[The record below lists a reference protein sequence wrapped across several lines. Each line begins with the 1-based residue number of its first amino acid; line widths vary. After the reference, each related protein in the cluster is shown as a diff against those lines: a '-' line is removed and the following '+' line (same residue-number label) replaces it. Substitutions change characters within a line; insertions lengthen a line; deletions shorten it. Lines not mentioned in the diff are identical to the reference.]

1 MSSII
6 WTAIGAGMKLLV
18 NVVNHWLEHKRQNQ
32 LLLAAKDD
40 KFIQATVEAQASN
53 SKDPFVKATRRVL
66 FLSIT
71 LTMCYLM
78 IFYAANPDIKYS
90 VLLPQDDSFTGGI
103 MSWFAGS
110 DSWVVVEL
118 TGGLL
123 LKSFMDLCFMI
134 VGFYAVPS
142 KLR

>member
-1 MSSII
+1 
-6 WTAIGAGMKLLV
+6 MKLLV
-18 NVVNHWLEHKRQNQ
+18 NIVNHWLEHKRQNQ

-40 KFIQATVEAQASN
+40 KFIQAAIESQAGN

-78 IFYAANPDIKYS
+78 IFYASNPDIKYT
-90 VLLPQDDSFTGGI
+90 VLLPQDGDSTGGI
-103 MSWFAGS
+103 LSWFTGS

>member
-18 NVVNHWLEHKRQNQ
+18 NVVNHWLEHRRQNQ
-32 LLLAAKDD
+32 LLLAARDD
-40 KFIQATVEAQASN
+40 KFIQAAIDSQAEN

-78 IFYAANPDIKYS
+78 IFYASNPDIKYS
-90 VLLPQDDSFTGGI
+90 VLLPQDNGSTGGI
-103 MSWFAGS
+103 MSWFVGS
-110 DSWVVVEL
+110 ENWVVVEL

>member
-1 MSSII
+1 
-6 WTAIGAGMKLLV
+6 MKLLV
-18 NVVNHWLEHKRQNQ
+18 NVVNHWLEHRRQNQ
-32 LLLAAKDD
+32 LLLAARDD
-40 KFIQATVEAQASN
+40 KFIQAAIDSQAEN

-78 IFYAANPDIKYS
+78 IFYASNPDIKYS
-90 VLLPQDDSFTGGI
+90 VLLPQDNGSTGGI
-103 MSWFAGS
+103 MSWFVGS
-110 DSWVVVEL
+110 ENWVVVEL

>member
-18 NVVNHWLEHKRQNQ
+18 NLVNHWLDHRRQNQ

-40 KFIQATVEAQASN
+40 KFIQATIESQHAN

-78 IFYAANPDIKYS
+78 IFYATNPDIKYN
-90 VLLPQDDSFTGGI
+90 VLLPQTDEHTGGFLT
-103 MSWFAGS
+103 WFVGT

>member
-40 KFIQATVEAQASN
+40 KFIQAAIESQAGN

-78 IFYAANPDIKYS
+78 IFYASNPDIKYS
-90 VLLPQDDSFTGGI
+90 VLLPQDGGSTGGI
-103 MSWFAGS
+103 LSWFVGS
-110 DSWVVVEL
+110 ESWVVVEL

>member
-1 MSSII
+1 MNSIL
-6 WTAIGAGMKLLV
+6 WAAIGAGTKLLV
-18 NVVNHWLEHKRQNQ
+18 NIVNHWLEGKRQNQ

-40 KFIQATVEAQASN
+40 KFLQAMIENQAKTSH
-53 SKDPFVKATRRVL
+53 DPFVKVTRRIL
-66 FLSIT
+66 FLMLTTT
-71 LTMCYLM
+71 LCYLM
-78 IFYAANPDIKYS
+78 IFYASNPDIKYN
-90 VLLPQDDSFTGGI
+90 VLIPSNEGTTGGI
-103 MSWFAGS
+103 LAWFIGTN
-110 DSWVVVEL
+110 DWTLVEM